1 MQEIFKKIRYDI
13 IAEEKKVK
21 KGIIHGSKFHDINNV
36 KIRTYCNA
44 LSKAMNII
52 KKYEIETR

>member
-1 MQEIFKKIRYDI
+1 MKEIFKKIRYDI
-13 IAEEKKVK
+13 VAEEKKVK
-21 KGIIHGSKFHDINNV
+21 QGIMHGSKFHDINNV
-36 KIRTYCNA
+36 KIRTYCKA